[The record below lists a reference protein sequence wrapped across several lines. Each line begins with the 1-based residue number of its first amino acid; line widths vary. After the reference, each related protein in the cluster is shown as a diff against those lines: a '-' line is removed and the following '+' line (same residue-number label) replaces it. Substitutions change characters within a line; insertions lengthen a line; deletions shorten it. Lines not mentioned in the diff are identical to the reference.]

1 MNYDHLLDSL
11 AILNICPLLTAAVIK
26 SSYFAFGVGFKYR
39 SVDHLRVM

>member
-26 SSYFAFGVGFKYR
+26 SYFAFGVGFKYR